1 MFRKTTNSSM
11 AGWMLSGLITL
22 LLTVSAAGKIIG
34 VQPVGETFE
43 KFGLRSNMLL
53 IGIGELAG
61 AWLFLI
67 PRTSSLGL
75 LLLSAHLGG
84 AIATHLQHGES
95 FIVPAVLLM
104 LVWIAGY
111 LRHPETL
118 PNFRRQAA

>member
-1 MFRKTTNSSM
+1 MTRKITLGST

-22 LLTVSAAGKIIG
+22 LLTLSAVGKIVG
-34 VQPVGETFE
+34 VQPVGEAFE
-43 KFGLRSNMLL
+43 KFGLRNNMLL
-53 IGIGELAG
+53 IGIGELAS

-95 FIVPAVLLM
+95 YIVPAVLLM
-104 LVWIAGY
+104 LVWIAGF
-111 LRHPETL
+111 LRHPEIL
-118 PNFRRQAA
+118 QSFRRQVA